1 MWGWGRVGWGRSGRT
16 PGYLVVLGIV
26 VALGLSQVPSAGAG
40 AARYGAGQP
49 APCPVVPGQP
59 SGGSPRLMIVGD
71 SISQGSSGDYTW
83 QYRLYEHLRA
93 DGVRP
98 QMAGPVEWLF
108 NNVTEAQGDCS
119 YANPRFER
127 ANDAGWGRALFQEKA
142 VIRTRVAA
150 YRPDYLLVL
159 LGINDLF
166 FFGISQ
172 PNMAA
177 NLGGFIARARAAR
190 PHVKIVLGLLLPDIH
205 TQASATFAASV
216 AAYNTTI
223 SATASRLT
231 TASSPIVVAHDRIG
245 FTVAA
250 DTWDGT
256 HPNANGEV
264 RIAAGFADA
273 LAGRFHLG
281 RLYPAPFPVLPIGP
295 LTRPQLT
302 AGPAAPAGSVVMSW
316 TLAPGAS
323 SYNVYVEDLTQQQT
337 TFTKLSPPL
346 TPSQNRG
353 ATVGT
358 LTPDATYHVNLQPC
372 KANHGGAFSNAPSV
386 LLPHH

>member
-1 MWGWGRVGWGRSGRT
+1 
-16 PGYLVVLGIV
+16 VLGIV
-26 VALGLSQVPSAGAG
+26 VAVGLSQVPSAGAG
-40 AARYGAGQP
+40 TARNGIGQP
-49 APCPVVPGQP
+49 APCPAVRGQP

-98 QMAGPVEWLF
+98 QMVGPVEWLA
-108 NNVTEAQGDCS
+108 NNVTGTQGDCS
-119 YANPRFER
+119 YANPQFER
-127 ANDAGWGRALFQEKA
+127 SNDAVWGRALVQEEA
-142 VIRTRVAA
+142 VIGAKVAA
-150 YRPDYLLVL
+150 YHPDYLLVL
-159 LGINDLF
+159 LGINDLLW
-166 FFGISQ
+166 FGISQ

-177 NLGGFIARARAAR
+177 NLGGFIAQARAAQ
-190 PHVKIVLGLLLPDIH
+190 PHIKIVLGFLLPDIF

-216 AAYNTTI
+216 ATYNAMI

-245 FTVAA
+245 FSVAA

-273 LAGRFHLG
+273 LAGRFRLG
-281 RLYPAPFPVLPIGP
+281 RLYPVPFPVLPIGP
-295 LTRPQLT
+295 LTQPQLT
-302 AGPAAPAGSVVMSW
+302 AAPSATAGSVVMSW

-323 SYNVYVEDLTQQQT
+323 SYDVYVEDLTQQQT
-337 TFTKLSPPL
+337 TFTMLSPPL
-346 TPSQNRG
+346 TPGQNSG
-353 ATVGT
+353 AIIGM
-358 LTPDATYHVNLQPC
+358 LNSHDTYDLKLQAC
-372 KANHGGAFSNAPSV
+372 KGNDCGAFSNVASTTVP
-386 LLPHH
+386 